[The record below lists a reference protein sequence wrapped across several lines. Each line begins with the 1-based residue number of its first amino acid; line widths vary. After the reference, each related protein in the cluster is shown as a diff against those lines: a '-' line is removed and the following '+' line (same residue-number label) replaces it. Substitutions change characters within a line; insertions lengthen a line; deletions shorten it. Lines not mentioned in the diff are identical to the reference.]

1 MDWTSCIAWWLMMV
15 VLLLQYYLR
24 GKADVLTCLM
34 HFDFEISM
42 IVVEPLLLVLDP
54 HRWSCNR
61 DVWMDVAVAVSL
73 PDSMQGDS
81 AGNLV

>member
-1 MDWTSCIAWWLMMV
+1 MV

-54 HRWSCNR
+54 HRWSCNH
-61 DVWMDVAVAVSL
+61 DVWMGVVDVAVSL
-73 PDSMQGDS
+73 PGSMQGDS
-81 AGNLV
+81 AGNPV

>member
-1 MDWTSCIAWWLMMV
+1 MMV
-15 VLLLQYYLR
+15 VLLTLLLHYLR

-34 HFDFEISM
+34 HSDFEISM